1 MSADWII
8 SIICQIIRQPAA
20 QHTRLLIDS
29 RGERQ
34 GDSACPQVE
43 ARKSGVGAAAKERAE
58 WIGEQMGGIVV

>member
-29 RGERQ
+29 RGKRQ
-34 GDSACPQVE
+34 GDIASPQVE
-43 ARKSGVGAAAKERAE
+43 ARKRGVGAAAKQGAE
-58 WIGEQMGGIVV
+58 WIGEQMGGTAV